1 MSWWAGLD
9 PGRCKCGLVL
19 VDLERNFVREG
30 RIVPPDAVHG
40 VIHDWHRTFRL
51 SGIVVGDGTTSRRWL
66 QELSNLAPVHEV
78 VERGSTLQARQ
89 RYWEL
94 WPPRGWTPK
103 KREAR
108 GAPTLAVGLLPFGAA
123 GLVDTPAGLGF
134 AHFKATWRC

>member
-30 RIVPPDAVHG
+30 RTVPPDAVHG

-51 SGIVVGDGTTSRRWL
+51 NGIVVGDGTTSRRWL

-94 WPPRGWTPK
+94 WPPRGWRRLVPIGLQTPPS
-103 KREAR
+103 ELDS
-108 GAPTLAVGLLPFGAA
+108 LAA
-123 GLVDTPAGLGF
+123 LVLVERHLENKFSWSDEP
-134 AHFKATWRC
+134 R